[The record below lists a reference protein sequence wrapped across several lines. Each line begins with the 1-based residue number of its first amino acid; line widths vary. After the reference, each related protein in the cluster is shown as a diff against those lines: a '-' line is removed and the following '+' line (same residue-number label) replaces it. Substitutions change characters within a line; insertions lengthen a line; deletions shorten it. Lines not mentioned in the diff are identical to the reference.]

1 MLLEGVMDN
10 NLVVKAN
17 ELVLASYAMTRHEQ
31 NLLIACISQI
41 DSRKAIDNDKSFVIT
56 VEQAK
61 DLFYDNKS
69 ADNAY
74 RDLQTASERL
84 FDRKVR
90 LDIGD
95 GKELLTRFVQSVVF
109 DPNHGAVTLR
119 FATDIKP
126 YLSQL
131 EKNFTQ
137 YRLANVVQLTS
148 QHAVRLYELI
158 VCWAGQGQ
166 RYKELEMDD
175 FRHLMGLD
183 GKYKQFGELKRYV
196 LTPASDQI
204 NESTDFGVKIS
215 FRKVGRTY
223 RYVSL
228 HFGRKPKASINA
240 MLEKYKS
247 ARDADTPDLFHK
259 MTDAQISTFSRKL
272 AALPELGSNAPIG
285 ASTDQYAEQIA
296 EHLRDPDKRKLYA
309 PHLEKLGFKS
319 L

>member
-1 MLLEGVMDN
+1 MDN

-41 DSRKAIDNDKSFVIT
+41 DSRKAIEDDKSFVIT

-109 DPNHGAVTLR
+109 DPNHSAVTLR

-166 RYKELEMDD
+166 RYKELEMDE
-175 FRHLMGLD
+175 FRHFMGLD

-223 RYVSL
+223 RYIKL
-228 HFGRKPKASINA
+228 QFGRKADVKAKRTHA
-240 MLEKYKS
+240 MLEKHKS

-259 MTDAQISTFSRKL
+259 MTEAQIGTFSRKL
-272 AALPELGSNAPIG
+272 AALPELGSSAPMG
-285 ASTDQYAEQIA
+285 ASLDQYAEQIA
-296 EHLRDPDKRKLYA
+296 AHLRDPDKRKLYA

>member
-1 MLLEGVMDN
+1 MDN

-41 DSRKAIDNDKSFVIT
+41 DSRKAIEDDKSFVIT

-166 RYKELEMDD
+166 RYKELEMDE
-175 FRHLMGLD
+175 FRHFMGLD

-196 LTPASDQI
+196 LTPASEQI

-223 RYVSL
+223 RYITL
-228 HFGRKPKASINA
+228 HFGRKADVKVKEAHKAV
-240 MLEKYKS
+240 LEKYKA

-259 MTDAQISTFSRKL
+259 MTEAQIGTFSRKL
-272 AALPELGSNAPIG
+272 AALPELGNNAPMG

-296 EHLRDPDKRKLYA
+296 AHLRDPDKRKLYA
-309 PHLEKLGFKS
+309 AHLEKLGFKS
-319 L
+319 F

>member
-1 MLLEGVMDN
+1 MNN

-31 NLLIACISQI
+31 NLLIACISQV
-41 DSRKAIDNDKSFVIT
+41 DSRKAIDEDKSFVVT

-90 LDIGD
+90 LSLG
-95 GKELLTRFVQSVVF
+95 GNKELLTRFVQSVVF
-109 DPNHGAVTLR
+109 DPDVGAVTLR

-131 EKNFTQ
+131 EKNFTS
-137 YRLANVVQLTS
+137 YRVANIVQLTS
-148 QHAVRLYELI
+148 QHAVRLYELV

-166 RYKELEMDD
+166 RHKELEIDE

-183 GKYKQFGELKRYV
+183 GKYRQFGELKRYV
-196 LTPASDQI
+196 LSPASDQI
-204 NESTDFGVKIS
+204 NESTDFRLRIS

-223 RYVSL
+223 RYISL
-228 HFGRKPKASINA
+228 QFERKAEVKAKEA
-240 MLEKYKS
+240 HKAVLERYQS
-247 ARDADTPDLFHK
+247 NRDADTPDMFHS
-259 MTDAQISTFSRKL
+259 MTDPQIFAFSRKL
-272 AALPELGSNAPIG
+272 AKLPELGSNAPMG
-285 ASTDQYAEQIA
+285 ATVDEYADKIA
-296 EHLRDPDKRKLYA
+296 IELQDPVKQAFYA
-309 PHLEKLGFKS
+309 PYLAKLGFKAK
-319 L
+319 

>member
-1 MLLEGVMDN
+1 MDN

-41 DSRKAIDNDKSFVIT
+41 DSRKAIEDDKSFVIT

-158 VCWAGQGQ
+158 ACWAGQGQ
-166 RYKELEMDD
+166 RYKELEMDE

-223 RYVSL
+223 RYITL
-228 HFGRKPKASINA
+228 HFGRKVDAEVKKAHKA
-240 MLEKYKS
+240 VLEKYKS

-259 MTDAQISTFSRKL
+259 MTEAQIGTFSRKL
-272 AALPELGSNAPIG
+272 AALPELGSNAPMG
-285 ASTDQYAEQIA
+285 ASADQYAEQIA
-296 EHLRDPDKRKLYA
+296 AHLRDPDKRKLYA
-309 PHLEKLGFKS
+309 AHLEKLGFKS
-319 L
+319 F

>member
-1 MLLEGVMDN
+1 MDN

-41 DSRKAIDNDKSFVIT
+41 DSRKAIEQDKSFVIT

-61 DLFYDNKS
+61 DLFYDQKS
-69 ADNAY
+69 VDNAY

-90 LDIGD
+90 LSLGD
-95 GKELLTRFVQSVVF
+95 NRELLTRFVQSVVF
-109 DPNHGAVTLR
+109 DPNEGAVTLR

-126 YLSQL
+126 YLSML

-148 QHAVRLYELI
+148 QHAVRMYELA

-166 RYKELEMDD
+166 SYKELEIDE
-175 FRHLMGLD
+175 FKHLMGLD

-196 LTPASDQI
+196 LSPAVEQI
-204 NESTDFGVKIS
+204 NESTDFKVNIS
-215 FRKVGRTY
+215 FRKIGRTY
-223 RYVSL
+223 RYITL
-228 HFGRKPKASINA
+228 YFERKAAVNKPQMPPQVDIDKYNA
-240 MLEKYKS
+240 
-247 ARDADTPDLFHK
+247 ARDADTPDLFNK
-259 MTDAQISTFSRKL
+259 MTDAQIFTFSRKL
-272 AALPELGSNAPIG
+272 AQMPELGSNAPVG
-285 ASTDQYAEQIA
+285 ATVEQYANKIA
-296 EHLRDPDKRKLYA
+296 DDLRDEEKASFYA
-309 PHLEKLGFKS
+309 PYLAKLGFKS
-319 L
+319 R

>member
-1 MLLEGVMDN
+1 MDN

-41 DSRKAIDNDKSFVIT
+41 DSRKAIEDDKSFVIT

-95 GKELLTRFVQSVVF
+95 GKELLTRFVQSVIF

-137 YRLANVVQLTS
+137 YRLSNVVQLTS

-166 RYKELEMDD
+166 RYKELEMDE

-196 LTPASDQI
+196 LTPASEQI
-204 NESTDFGVKIS
+204 NESTDFGVRIS

-223 RYVSL
+223 RYITL
-228 HFGRKPKASINA
+228 HFGRKADVEVKKARKA
-240 MLEKYKS
+240 VLEKYKA
-247 ARDADTPDLFHK
+247 ARDADTPDLFHN
-259 MTDAQISTFSRKL
+259 MTEAQIGTFSRKL
-272 AALPELGSNAPIG
+272 AALPELGSNAPMG
-285 ASTDQYAEQIA
+285 ASVDQYAEQIA
-296 EHLRDPDKRKLYA
+296 AHLRDPDKRKLYA

-319 L
+319 F